1 MIEAQAF
8 MTSVRVGALNRE
20 ANRNDA
26 VSNDREERA
35 QHSVGADL
43 FARVS
48 PSYPDTA
55 ARRNITMRKSRDRL
69 DDATSK
75 SPEVMTSR
83 RSSRKMKDIIY
94 SMEGDSDF
102 QGATAIV
109 HTRKHGEEI
118 YSQYEGM
125 HRSLT
130 LPDGYERGLFPVA
143 NEIHRTPIREASQS
157 KQSLDSSTLN
167 PLEDSFPY
175 RKFGKDLQGRGP
187 EERKFN
193 PNPESSFLLEDRV
206 EKHRNKLPKG
216 TPDES
221 NRG

>member
-1 MIEAQAF
+1 MKQTETMQCQTIGKKEH
-8 MTSVRVGALNRE
+8 
-20 ANRNDA
+20 
-26 VSNDREERA
+26 

-55 ARRNITMRKSRDRL
+55 ARRNITMRKSRDCL
-69 DDATSK
+69 DDAATSK
-75 SPEVMTSR
+75 SPEVMTNR
-83 RSSRKMKDIIY
+83 RSSRRMKDILY

-118 YSQYEGM
+118 YSQYEG
-125 HRSLT
+125 RSLT

-167 PLEDSFPY
+167 PLEDSSPY
-175 RKFGKDLQGRGP
+175 RKFGKDLQGRGQ

-193 PNPESSFLLEDRV
+193 PNPESSFLLEDQV
-206 EKHRNKLPKG
+206 
-216 TPDES
+216 
-221 NRG
+221 